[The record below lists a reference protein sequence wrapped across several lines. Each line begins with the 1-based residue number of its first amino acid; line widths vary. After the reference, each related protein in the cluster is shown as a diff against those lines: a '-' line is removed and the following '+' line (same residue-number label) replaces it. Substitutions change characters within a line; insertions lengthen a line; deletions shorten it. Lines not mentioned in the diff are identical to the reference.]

1 MKRALVDTN
10 ILSLF
15 FRGDPNVVA
24 RFEEYLSVHDRIDIS
39 IVTYYEIVSGLMHR
53 DADKRLAAF
62 LEFAAEN
69 TVVLLT
75 EVTVTRSA
83 EVYADLRKVGS
94 ALDDVDLLIAG
105 IALANDWRLITNNRK
120 HFDRIS
126 GLDVEDWSNPS

>member
-1 MKRALVDTN
+1 VKRALVDTN

-105 IALANDWRLITNNRK
+105 IALANDWRLITNNRT